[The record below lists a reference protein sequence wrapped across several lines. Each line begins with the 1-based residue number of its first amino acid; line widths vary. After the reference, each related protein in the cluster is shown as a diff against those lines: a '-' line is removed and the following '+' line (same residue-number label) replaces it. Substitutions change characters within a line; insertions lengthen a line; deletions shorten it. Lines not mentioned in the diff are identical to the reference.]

1 MCISHSLIQL
11 ALLWSMAKQTHFNTN
26 LRVAN
31 RFVVSEMSC
40 VVSSIVVVLFVLGSG
55 TSSRCLVW
63 HVLIQWRPTLAIDL
77 IPTGCIEAQ
86 HIDQHGDAVEDVA
99 AGTQRCAGVHTS
111 VWWNFCKR
119 LRPTHEGL
127 PRVCGFATLT
137 VMVKSLCLGVEHQ
150 HSRCFTVGN
159 VKLCLDEASPRA
171 MTANVHRCACT
182 QTLSLPQL

>member
-1 MCISHSLIQL
+1 MCSSHSLIQL

-26 LRVAN
+26 LRVAK

-99 AGTQRCAGVHTS
+99 ACTQRCAGVHTS
-111 VWWNFCKR
+111 VWWSNCKC

-127 PRVCGFATLT
+127 PRVGGFATLT

-150 HSRCFTVGN
+150 H
-159 VKLCLDEASPRA
+159 
-171 MTANVHRCACT
+171 
-182 QTLSLPQL
+182 